1 MMMLIISRQ
10 KPNDRGFTLP
20 EVLVAASIMIIL
32 AVGTLSVFAYV
43 VRINR
48 GENLREQALSVMQ
61 KEIEHY
67 RSIKFVPAASSASS
81 PELDGRTRTQ
91 ITFGGPFFSADGREF
106 NLFITIDNDPS
117 TSGIQPGNDATCKFK
132 EIKIEAVPTVPER
145 DGWLQNLDTSVTFQR
160 VRSN

>member
-1 MMMLIISRQ
+1 MFKSERIE
-10 KPNDRGFTLP
+10 KGFTLP
-20 EVLVAASIMIIL
+20 EVLVAAVIMIIL

-67 RSIKFVPAASSASS
+67 RSLKFVPDSSGLTST
-81 PELDGRTRTQ
+81 ELNARSRSQ
-91 ITFGGPFFSADGREF
+91 ITVGGPFYSADGRQF
-106 NLFITIDNDPS
+106 DLFVTIVNVLPS
-117 TSGIQPGNDATCKFK
+117 GSTDATCNLK
-132 EIKIEAVPTVPER
+132 EITIEAKPTVAER
-145 DGWLQNLDTSVTFQR
+145 DAWLQSLDTSVTFQR

>member
-1 MMMLIISRQ
+1 MMDLKHFRDRS
-10 KPNDRGFTLP
+10 RGFTLP
-20 EVLVAASIMIIL
+20 EVLVAAVIMIVL
-32 AVGTLSVFAYV
+32 SVGTLSVFSYV

-81 PELDGRTRTQ
+81 PELNARTRTP
-91 ITFGGPFFSADGREF
+91 ITFGGPFYSADGRQF
-106 NLFITIDNDPS
+106 DLFLTITNLDNLSDNL
-117 TSGIQPGNDATCKFK
+117 TKFK
-132 EIKIEAVPTVPER
+132 EIKIEAVPTIPEH
-145 DGWLQNLDTSVTFQR
+145 DVWLQNLDTSVTFQR

>member
-1 MMMLIISRQ
+1 MSIRHKICSSES
-10 KPNDRGFTLP
+10 GFTLP
-20 EVLVAASIMIIL
+20 EVIVAGIIMIIL
-32 AVGTLSVFAYV
+32 AAGTLSVFSYV

-67 RSIKFVPAASSASS
+67 RSIKFVPATSGLSST
-81 PELDGRTRTQ
+81 ELNARNKTQ

-106 NLFITIDNDPS
+106 NLFVTIDNDPS
-117 TSGIQPGNDATCKFK
+117 APGVQTANDDTTKFK
-132 EIKIEAVPTVPER
+132 EITIEATPTIPER
-145 DGWLQNLDTSVTFQR
+145 DGWLQNLDTTVTFQR